1 MAKVKTNKVKNAGT
15 PKNRSEE
22 DFESRMKKRDE
33 ERARKREA
41 RRRKVRMQ
49 KIMMVASAVVIVA
62 ALVIA
67 VIFTRPSVKLSRA
80 LAKGDKYTA
89 QEDYDNA
96 RTYYEHAL
104 ELDASCVKAY
114 RSIAD
119 NYVKQEKRDEAEQ
132 ILYAGWEQTQD
143 DGLLHYYCVE
153 IHNEAVE
160 EINRDNCTLATLDKC
175 LQVLELEADNEE
187 TLELLQSYCYAD
199 LFEVTQEQDTCLM
212 FFDADASQDT
222 CSYAEY
228 EELLRRLLALYE
240 ANQTEKL
247 KAILIQY
254 ALIDMPY
261 VPISIPH
268 VDAYAAV
275 LADINDKVHDSG
287 ITETLKCLDRVG
299 EVREYFATAFTE
311 FETGNYAYARELLV
325 EEAYQQIRDSFIEDN
340 SGYWE
345 GSIYIPVSGEQ
356 LVLHRED
363 GTVRFYFPDVEEY
376 ESNQGIIKVWG
387 TKQEDDGVQRSV
399 ISYEPVAEDGEDSHI
414 EYTMQYLYS
423 NVRIGGQYI
432 PQMNFRF
439 DTKVTTQ
446 DGIATNAIGDWGGEH
461 EWEID
466 Y

>member
-1 MAKVKTNKVKNAGT
+1 MVKTKIEKGKSVST
-15 PKNRSEE
+15 PKDRSEE

-33 ERARKREA
+33 ERARKRET
-41 RRRKVRMQ
+41 RSRKVRRQ
-49 KIMMVASAVVIVA
+49 KIMIVASAVVIVIVP
-62 ALVIA
+62 VIA

-89 QEDYDNA
+89 QSDYDNA

-104 ELDASCVKAY
+104 ELDVSCVKAY

-119 NYVKQEKRDEAEQ
+119 NYVKQEKIDEAEQ

-143 DGLLHYYCVE
+143 EGLLHYYCVE

-160 EINRDNCTLATLDKC
+160 EINQDNCTLATLDKC

-199 LFEVTQEQDTCLM
+199 LFNVTQEQDTCLM

-222 CSYAEY
+222 CSYVEY
-228 EELLRRLLALYE
+228 ELLLRRLLALYE
-240 ANQTEKL
+240 ANQTERL
-247 KAILIQY
+247 KAILMQY

-261 VPISIPH
+261 VRISMPH
-268 VDAYAAV
+268 VDAYTV
-275 LADINDKVHDSG
+275 LLTDINDKVHDSG
-287 ITETLKCLDRVG
+287 IEETLKCLDRVG
-299 EVREYFATAFTE
+299 EVREYFAVAFTE
-311 FETGNYAYARELLV
+311 FESGNYAYARELIV
-325 EEAYQQIRDSFIEDN
+325 EESYQQIRDSFIEEN

-345 GSIYIPVSGEQ
+345 GSIYIPVNREQ

-363 GTVRFYFPDVEEY
+363 GTVRFYFPNIEEY
-376 ESNQGIIKVWG
+376 ESNQGIIKIWG
-387 TKQEDDGVQRSV
+387 TRQEDDGVQRSV
-399 ISYEPVAEDGEDSHI
+399 ISYEPVTEDGEDAHI

-423 NVRIGGQYI
+423 NVKIGGQYV

-446 DGIATNAIGDWGGEH
+446 DGITTKAIGDWGGDH

>member
-1 MAKVKTNKVKNAGT
+1 MAKVKTNRVKNTGT

-114 RSIAD
+114 RSMAD
-119 NYVKQEKRDEAEQ
+119 NYVKQEKIDEAEQ
-132 ILYAGWEQTQD
+132 ILYTGWEQTQD
-143 DGLLHYYCVE
+143 EGLLHYYCVE
-153 IHNEAVE
+153 IHNEAVG
-160 EINRDNCTLATLDKC
+160 EINQDNCTLATVDKC

-187 TLELLQSYCYAD
+187 TLELLQHYCYAD
-199 LFEVTQEQDTCLM
+199 LFGATQEQDTCLM

-240 ANQTEKL
+240 ANQTESL
-247 KAILIQY
+247 KAVLMQY

-261 VPISIPH
+261 VRISMPH
-268 VDAYAAV
+268 VDAYTA
-275 LADINDKVHDSG
+275 LLTDINDKVHDLG
-287 ITETLKCLDRVG
+287 ITETLKCLERAR
-299 EVREYFATAFTE
+299 EVSEYFAAAFTE
-311 FETGNYAYARELLV
+311 FESGNYAYARELIV
-325 EEAYQQIRDSFIEDN
+325 EESYQQIRDSFIEEN

-345 GSIYIPVSGEQ
+345 GSIYIPVNREQ

-363 GTVRFYFPDVEEY
+363 GAVRFYFPDAEEC

-423 NVRIGGQYI
+423 NVKIGGQYV